1 MFSFSAAAAQLTTDI
16 CLFLCYLKSNPIHGV
31 RLVQHVCRHIDDE
44 AVLNDLLLLCDAF
57 KDISISNACV
67 SLLERVMTSRG
78 KGRIGQCANIMTA
91 LYSRD
96 ASLAESVG
104 ERATRFCAETLED
117 CKKHLQQNS
126 FVVEAKRKAKQIV
139 QAACSILSVMVY
151 ETRRNRRMG
160 GESAETLTKLKR
172 FETISRLQLECEL
185 YLTLSEAEDS
195 SSCATVVLE
204 LLKPSIDLSFA
215 QQQSLESP
223 ENFCNALKP
232 LMRRAKQ
239 WCTALCDSSEA
250 EKVWSYAVGTISSQ
264 IADTSGINA
273 SVLLEVSG
281 AFEEGHDAYYQSI
294 LSVAMSLCN
303 KAFSQTYELSQST
316 LSHEDSLSASLA
328 AMDNMVRA
336 SQLLRK
342 HIILSCPANALPMT
356 LSMSTLIELVCDVTT
371 SRSDFGVGERLE
383 QEFAILN
390 PTPQNHSSAC
400 LKALP
405 PPPILHSSWYIGDG
419 LLLQPTKALF
429 GCVSYCRVV
438 SQLESIGI
446 SFSSDQLVATSDI
459 IEMLETHGAH
469 SASIRLIAHGNAASI
484 SNTSSLLFDSETVV
498 NSKAHSA
505 ERSLGGTDAGLTS
518 GSIDSLL
525 SVSFL
530 LELPKDIAFR
540 LYQSALPSAIGNRD
554 CSRTLVLSSIGSY
567 LGVGA
572 YYSGG
577 QFSWRTQ
584 QRFIDQ
590 CNGLSRNAAWWNIF
604 SFYDVSFDPSVFS
617 KPLDSSTKETMQ
629 SYCEQLVWKAT
640 NKLGPDAV
648 LRLARKYTGMFGLDK
663 YFPASALIKFLLS
676 FPDVSE
682 TNSQDNGSNNIHD
695 IRFNLILAEDNIRS
709 VIIYLPILNQV
720 KVLRKCVLELEKDER
735 CAKDYDRQ
743 AMALLL
749 YHDCL
754 SKLGALLKKSDA
766 RKKAHDEEI
775 GRIERRQDALAILSS
790 MFDNYSVEERPA
802 YNKMFEPLPD
812 DPSVLSHSGVQRG
825 GGVLG
830 SFALSCTFD
839 PLAPLHDVLGN
850 TRSNEM
856 LGALDISLCPL
867 LQLPLGYIHARSLI
881 IRLNEM
887 ISAGEDLPSFEH
899 IIAPVSK
906 KLAKADD
913 KADLAWWCA
922 QQYCIGSKDQLKCL
936 DLAYT
941 NATLASDEV
950 ESTGQRSDDE
960 RMALD
965 RVQKID
971 SARAG
976 LSDKV
981 LTEEVLHRHDLK
993 AQVKSLYREIL
1004 REVRLTV
1011 NANENYSPELLVR
1024 ELLIQASLT
1033 ASTAALD
1040 ECNNLTITGFRS
1052 LALVVHDACQSLADR
1067 YSHVSV
1073 GKIARH
1079 LMRQWLAHGDEAK
1092 INDEV
1097 ENPEYSERLEEE
1109 ELDMSVRNEDGD
1121 EPSEFVMDMKIFSSS
1136 EQSWTKNSSSKETS
1150 GLSSSEEP
1158 SSIKPFSSLKEK
1170 YDLLNSRVSLR
1181 IAFTICFVKDFHRHK
1196 DLSQEDDDDENTD
1209 TNAKLNSSV
1218 LTTKKQRTSFFE
1230 GDLAMHHARELLSIV
1245 FAREGKSTHSSSCR
1259 PLFDESVSFD
1269 SSILS
1274 TIQEDRS
1281 YIKEDSRAVNK
1292 ALSFS
1297 FAMRHRAMRVAS
1309 ILCPHDVIV
1318 RVLTE
1323 EGHMNKTTVDV
1334 INKTIFGSFVAT
1346 EIESMGLPLPHSD
1359 LIQLS
1364 SMNFAS
1370 YARTIWRHHGGVS
1383 SRGLSGRFYLL
1394 VLNLC
1399 IHNHTTIDWELFLSI
1414 FSELKR
1420 LELTRSLLLACE
1432 YAVESKAVELAASE
1446 ERSDIL
1452 TCVRDAVSTISKI
1465 IIEEIRTN
1473 IETGLEQNTHDCL
1486 PTLHRLVSVII
1497 TDTLQLDPM
1506 SFLDEY
1512 MTMSSYCQDGKHSD
1526 LSQGFSDVAER
1537 ILAHLTDPEKFSSA
1551 FTRIK
1556 STPSENESEHVI
1568 VDKKVES
1575 TQLENTN
1582 DAIEEFEQRF

>member
-1 MFSFSAAAAQLTTDI
+1 MFF
-16 CLFLCYLKSNPIHGV
+16 CHLKSNPTHGV

-44 AVLNDLLLLCDAF
+44 SVLHDLLLLCDAF
-57 KDISISNACV
+57 KDISMSNACV

-160 GESAETLTKLKR
+160 RESAETLAKLKR
-172 FETISRLQLECEL
+172 FETISRLQLDCEL

-215 QQQSLESP
+215 QQSLESP
-223 ENFCNALKP
+223 ENFCNELKP

-281 AFEEGHDAYYQSI
+281 AFKEGHDAHYQSI

-316 LSHEDSLSASLA
+316 CSHEDSLSASLA

-419 LLLQPTKALF
+419 LLLQPTEALF

-446 SFSSDQLVATSDI
+446 SFSSDQLVATSNI
-459 IEMLETHGAH
+459 IQMLETHGAH
-469 SASIRLIAHGNAASI
+469 STSIRLIAHGNAASI

-498 NSKAHSA
+498 KSKAHCA

-518 GSIDSLL
+518 GSIDSLS

-530 LELPKDIAFR
+530 LELPKEIAFR

-554 CSRTLVLSSIGSY
+554 CSRTLALSSIGSY
-567 LGVGA
+567 LGVGV
-572 YYSGG
+572 YYSGD

-590 CNGLSRNAAWWNIF
+590 CNDLSRNATWWNIF

-617 KPLDSSTKETMQ
+617 KPLDSSIKETMQ

-640 NKLGPDAV
+640 NKLGPGAV

-663 YFPASALIKFLLS
+663 YCPASALVKFLLS
-676 FPDVSE
+676 SPDVTE

-695 IRFNLILAEDNIRS
+695 IRCNLILAEDNIRS

-735 CAKDYDRQ
+735 CTKDYDRQ

-802 YNKMFEPLPD
+802 YNKMFEPLPA
-812 DPSVLSHSGVQRG
+812 DPSVLSQSGVQRG

-839 PLAPLHDVLGN
+839 PLAPLHDVLGG
-850 TRSNEM
+850 TRSSEM

-867 LQLPLGYIHARSLI
+867 LRLPLGYIHARSLI

-899 IIAPVSK
+899 IVAPVAK

-981 LTEEVLHRHDLK
+981 LTEEVLHRHDLTT
-993 AQVKSLYREIL
+993 QVKSLYNEIL
-1004 REVRLTV
+1004 REVQLTV

-1033 ASTAALD
+1033 AATAALD

-1092 INDEV
+1092 ISDEV
-1097 ENPEYSERLEEE
+1097 ENCIPEYSERLEEE

-1158 SSIKPFSSLKEK
+1158 SSIRPFSSLKEK

-1209 TNAKLNSSV
+1209 TNAKLNNSV
-1218 LTTKKQRTSFFE
+1218 LATKKQRASFFE

-1245 FAREGKSTHSSSCR
+1245 FAREGKSAHSSSCR

-1281 YIKEDSRAVNK
+1281 YIKEDSRGVNK

-1323 EGHMNKTTVDV
+1323 EGHVSKTTVDV
-1334 INKTIFGSFVAT
+1334 INKTMFGSFVAT

-1446 ERSDIL
+1446 DRSDVL
-1452 TCVRDAVSTISKI
+1452 TCVRDAVSTIFKI
-1465 IIEEIRTN
+1465 NIEEIRSN
-1473 IETGLEQNTHDCL
+1473 IETGLGQNLHDCL
-1486 PTLHRLVSVII
+1486 PTLHRLASVII
-1497 TDTLQLDPM
+1497 TDTLQLDPI
-1506 SFLDEY
+1506 SFVDEY

-1556 STPSENESEHVI
+1556 STPSANESEHVI

-1575 TQLENTN
+1575 TQLENAN
-1582 DAIEEFEQRF
+1582 DAIKEFEQRF